1 MVKVIK
7 HNTLYY
13 FKKFNEQKLVL
24 ETLEKNYQELQEKDQ
39 QITEKY
45 NKYTKIAEQKNL
57 LVKANRSYLENK
69 KIQD

>member
-13 FKKFNEQKLVL
+13 FKKFNEQRQVL
-24 ETLEKNYQELQEKDQ
+24 EALDKNYQELQEKDQ
-39 QITEKY
+39 KITEKY
-45 NKYTKIAEQKNL
+45 NKYAKIAEQKNL